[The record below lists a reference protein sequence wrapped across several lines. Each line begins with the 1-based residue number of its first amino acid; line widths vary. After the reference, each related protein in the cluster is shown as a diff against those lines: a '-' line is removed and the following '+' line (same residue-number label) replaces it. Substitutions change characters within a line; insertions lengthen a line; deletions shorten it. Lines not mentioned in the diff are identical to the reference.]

1 MAMLPMMENRDD
13 LIRAEMDYFRNIVRN
28 GTAAPHAEWERQAN
42 LLDGLLPDEEFYLR
56 FIEKNFDGSPINKWV
71 LFGQKP
77 NTPMYRG
84 EKPIFT
90 IMTIEKIGQAGTYDT
105 PHDSHL
111 DGLRMLVLDWR
122 EGRHAAL
129 ERMEREKEKAND
141 MKMKDAINEAQG
153 RVDDMFWIW
162 KRAMGEDM
170 NFTLGA
176 DGKGPNHGGKHF
188 GAVFDRNK
196 TASGIILP

>member
-1 MAMLPMMENRDD
+1 MLSMLENRDD
-13 LIRAEMDYFRNIVRN
+13 LIREEMDYFRNIVRN
-28 GTAAPHAEWERQAN
+28 GTSAPHQEWERRAN
-42 LLDGLLPDEEFYLR
+42 LLDGLLPDEKFYLR
-56 FIEKNFDGSPINKWV
+56 FVEKNFDGSPIKKWI

-77 NTPMYRG
+77 NTERYRG
-84 EKPIFT
+84 DKPLFT
-90 IMTIEKIGQAGTYDT
+90 IMTIEKIGQAGSYDT
-105 PHDSHL
+105 PNDAHL

-141 MKMKDAINEAQG
+141 IKLKDAMNEAQG

-162 KRAMGEDM
+162 KRAMGEDL
-170 NFTLGA
+170 NLRLGP
-176 DGKGPNHGGKHF
+176 DGKGPNHGGKYF
-188 GAVFDRNK
+188 GSMFDRNK

>member
-1 MAMLPMMENRDD
+1 MLSMLKNRDD
-13 LIRAEMDYFRNIVRN
+13 LIREEMDYFRNIVRN
-28 GTAAPHAEWERQAN
+28 GTSAPHQEWERRAN

-56 FIEKNFDGSPINKWV
+56 FVEKNFDGSSINKWI

-77 NTPMYRG
+77 NNDRYRG

-90 IMTIEKIGQAGTYDT
+90 IMTIEKIGQAGEYDT

-162 KRAMGEDM
+162 KRAMGESM
-170 NFTLGA
+170 SFNLGA

-188 GAVFDRNK
+188 GTAFDRNK
-196 TASGIILP
+196 TESRIILP

>member
-1 MAMLPMMENRDD
+1 MLPMMENRDD
-13 LIRAEMDYFRNIVRN
+13 LLRAEMDYFRNIVRN
-28 GTAAPHAEWERQAN
+28 GTSAPHQEWERRAN

-56 FIEKNFDGSPINKWV
+56 FIEKNFDGSTINKWI

-77 NTPMYRG
+77 NNSTFRG

-90 IMTIEKIGQAGTYDT
+90 IMTIEKIGHAGEYDT
-105 PHDSHL
+105 PHDAHL

-129 ERMEREKEKAND
+129 ERMEKEKEKAND
-141 MKMKDAINEAQG
+141 AKMKDAMNEAEG

-162 KRAMGEDM
+162 KRAMGEDV

-176 DGKGPNHGGKHF
+176 EGTGPNHGGKHF
-188 GAVFDRNK
+188 GAVFDKNK
-196 TASGIILP
+196 TDSRIILP

>member
-1 MAMLPMMENRDD
+1 MKL
-13 LIRAEMDYFRNIVRN
+13 LGAEVRP
-28 GTAAPHAEWERQAN
+28 A
-42 LLDGLLPDEEFYLR
+42 LS
-56 FIEKNFDGSPINKWV
+56 GSRT
-71 LFGQKP
+71 L
-77 NTPMYRG
+77 
-84 EKPIFT
+84 
-90 IMTIEKIGQAGTYDT
+90 
-105 PHDSHL
+105 
-111 DGLRMLVLDWR
+111 
-122 EGRHAAL
+122 
-129 ERMEREKEKAND
+129 
-141 MKMKDAINEAQG
+141 KDAINEAQG

>member
-1 MAMLPMMENRDD
+1 MLPMMENRDD
-13 LIRAEMDYFRNIVRN
+13 LLRAEMDYFRNIVRN
-28 GTAAPHAEWERQAN
+28 GTSAPHQEWERRAN

-56 FIEKNFDGSPINKWV
+56 FIEKNFDGSAINKWI

-77 NTPMYRG
+77 NNSTFRG

-90 IMTIEKIGQAGTYDT
+90 IMTIEKIGHAGEYDT
-105 PHDSHL
+105 PHDAHL

-129 ERMEREKEKAND
+129 ERMEKEKEKAND
-141 MKMKDAINEAQG
+141 AKMKDAMNEAEG

-162 KRAMGEDM
+162 KRAMGEDI

-176 DGKGPNHGGKHF
+176 EGTGPNHGGKHF
-188 GAVFDRNK
+188 GAVFDKNK
-196 TASGIILP
+196 TDSRIILP

>member
-1 MAMLPMMENRDD
+1 MLSMLKNRDD
-13 LIRAEMDYFRNIVRN
+13 LIREEMDYFRNIVRN
-28 GTAAPHAEWERQAN
+28 GTSAPHQEWERRAN

-56 FIEKNFDGSPINKWV
+56 FIEKNFDGSPINKWIV
-71 LFGQKP
+71 FGQKP

-90 IMTIEKIGQAGTYDT
+90 IMTIEKIGQAGVYETPNDT
-105 PHDSHL
+105 HL

-129 ERMEREKEKAND
+129 ERMEKEKEKANG

-153 RVDDMFWIW
+153 RVDDMFWVW
-162 KRAMGEDM
+162 KRAMGEDL
-170 NFTLGA
+170 NLRLGP

-188 GAVFDRNK
+188 GAAFDRNK

>member
-1 MAMLPMMENRDD
+1 MLSMLKNRDD
-13 LIRAEMDYFRNIVRN
+13 LIREEMDYFRNIVRN
-28 GTAAPHAEWERQAN
+28 GSAAPHQEWERRAN
-42 LLDGLLPDEEFYLR
+42 LLDGLLPDEKFFLR
-56 FIEKNFDGSPINKWV
+56 FVEKNFDGSKNNKWI

-77 NTPMYRG
+77 NNNRYRG
-84 EKPIFT
+84 EKPLFT
-90 IMTIEKIGQAGTYDT
+90 IMTIEKVGHAGEYDT
-105 PHDSHL
+105 PHDAHL

-129 ERMEREKEKAND
+129 ERMEKEKEKAND
-141 MKMKDAINEAQG
+141 AKMKDAINEAQG

-176 DGKGPNHGGKHF
+176 EGTGPNHGGKHF
-188 GAVFDRNK
+188 GAAFDKNK

>member
-1 MAMLPMMENRDD
+1 MLSMLKSRDD
-13 LIRAEMDYFRNIVRN
+13 LIREEMDYFRNIVRN
-28 GTAAPHAEWERQAN
+28 GTSAPHQEWERRAN

-56 FIEKNFDGSPINKWV
+56 FIEKNFDGSPINKWI

-77 NTPMYRG
+77 NNDRYRG

-90 IMTIEKIGQAGTYDT
+90 IMTIEKIGQCGEYST

-129 ERMEREKEKAND
+129 ERMEKEKEKAND
-141 MKMKDAINEAQG
+141 AKINDAINEAQG
-153 RVDDMFWIW
+153 RVDDMFWVW
-162 KRAMGEDM
+162 KRAMGEDL

-176 DGKGPNHGGKHF
+176 DGTGPNRGGKHF

-196 TASGIILP
+196 TESRIILP

>member
-1 MAMLPMMENRDD
+1 MLSAMKNRDD
-13 LIRAEMDYFRNIVRN
+13 LLRMEMDYFRNIVRN
-28 GTAAPHAEWERQAN
+28 GTAAPHTEWEQRAN

-56 FIEKNFDGSPINKWV
+56 FIEKNFDGSSINKWI

-77 NTPMYRG
+77 NNNTYRG

-90 IMTIEKIGQAGTYDT
+90 IMTIEKVGQAGEFDT

-111 DGLRMLVLDWR
+111 DGLRMLILDWR

-129 ERMEREKEKAND
+129 ARMEREKEKASD
-141 MKMKDAINEAQG
+141 AKMKDAMNEAQG

-162 KRAMGEDM
+162 KRAMGESV

-176 DGKGPNHGGKHF
+176 DGQGPNHGGKHF
-188 GAVFDRNK
+188 GSAFDRNK
-196 TASGIILP
+196 PESRIITP